1 MIAGRDGL
9 GYLIWDARNQLRPE
23 LVVVGMVVIGV
34 IGVVIDRLVMRL
46 TQIPSVRWGY
56 DR

>member
-9 GYLIWDARNQLRPE
+9 GFLIWDARNQLRPE
-23 LVVVGMVVIGV
+23 LVVVGMVVIGI
-34 IGVVIDRLVMRL
+34 IGVIIDRLLIRL
-46 TQIPSVRWGY
+46 TYLPSVRWGY